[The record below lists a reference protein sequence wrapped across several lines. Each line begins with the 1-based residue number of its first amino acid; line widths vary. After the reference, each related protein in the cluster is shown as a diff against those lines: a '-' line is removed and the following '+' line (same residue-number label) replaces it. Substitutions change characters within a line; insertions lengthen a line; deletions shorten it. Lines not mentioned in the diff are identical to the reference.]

1 MKLKLSRI
9 LLALVCVF
17 LVSLPLVAQGVV
29 ESSASS
35 EIRTAI
41 DALGREVSVSGD
53 LERILVVGRAAVMPA
68 DALFLF
74 PAAKDMEIVLA
85 KTDQGLGDYFD
96 LIRPE
101 YKITGRLGQQIGA
114 EEIIAH
120 EPDLVLTKSSNYDSV
135 VALLEPFGIPVFVM
149 DLETPQAWKSEL
161 VELGR
166 LLDDAETPRRIIE
179 AFEVREQ
186 AVDAAI
192 ATLDESQ
199 RPSVLMMQA
208 AASDGVTAFSVS
220 PKEWIQTSLVLRAGG
235 KPVWM
240 DANLAANSW
249 RKVSFEQI
257 AAWNPANIFIISYK
271 SPASVFLQAID
282 ASPQWQQLA
291 ATRAG
296 TIGSTPA
303 DVMNYFQSDSRW
315 ILALQWLA
323 AELHPNLFPDFDM
336 EAEIRSFY
344 TDFYGIE
351 SEEILGSLV
360 GAYRSSVSL

>member
-17 LVSLPLVAQGVV
+17 LVSQPLVAQGAI
-29 ESSASS
+29 ESTASP

-74 PAAKDMEIVLA
+74 PAAKEMEIVLA

-120 EPDLVLTKSSNYDSV
+120 APDLVLTKSSNYDSV
-135 VALLEPFGIPVFVM
+135 VALLEPFEIPVFVM
-149 DLETPQAWKSEL
+149 DLETPQAWKSEI

-166 LLDDAETPRRIIE
+166 LLDDSETPRRIIE

-192 ATLDESQ
+192 ATVDESR
-199 RPSVLMMQA
+199 RPRVLMMQA

-220 PKEWIQTSLVLRAGG
+220 PKEWIQTNLTLRAGG
-235 KPVWM
+235 MPVWM

-257 AAWNPANIFIISYK
+257 AAWNPTNIFIISYK
-271 SPASVFLQAID
+271 SPASGFLKAID

-323 AELHPNLFPDFDM
+323 AELHPTLFPDFDM

-360 GAYRSSVSL
+360 DAYRSSVSR